1 MALKHSYAHAHNDMH
16 GKYAQPNQIA
26 ACLRPKSGISK
37 RGQKLSEIQ
46 NLETELVTH
55 NWSRERPAMNK
66 RPLSGLYNRGESRVH
81 EAFGLSKLGTEVL
94 TRRGRLSAN
103 VRPLSA
109 PVKRGKRKKRSVLKS
124 AKGRYVASADD
135 SQKENN
141 EEE

>member
-1 MALKHSYAHAHNDMH
+1 MALQHSYAHAHNDLH
-16 GKYAQPNQIA
+16 GKYVQPNQAA
-26 ACLRPKSGISK
+26 ACRRPKSGISK
-37 RGQKLSEIQ
+37 RGQKLSEIH

-55 NWSRERPAMNK
+55 NRSHERSAMNK

-81 EAFGLSKLGTEVL
+81 EALGLSRLGMEAL
-94 TRRGRLSAN
+94 TRRERLSAN

>member
-1 MALKHSYAHAHNDMH
+1 MAQKHSYAHAHNDMY
-16 GKYAQPNQIA
+16 GKCTQLNQNA
-26 ACLRPKSGISK
+26 ACPRPKSGISK

-55 NWSRERPAMNK
+55 NRSHERSAMNK

-81 EAFGLSKLGTEVL
+81 EALGLSKLGMEAL
-94 TRRGRLSAN
+94 TRKGRLSAN

-135 SQKENN
+135 SHKENN

>member
-1 MALKHSYAHAHNDMH
+1 
-16 GKYAQPNQIA
+16 
-26 ACLRPKSGISK
+26 
-37 RGQKLSEIQ
+37 
-46 NLETELVTH
+46 
-55 NWSRERPAMNK
+55 MNK

-81 EAFGLSKLGTEVL
+81 EALGLSKLGMEAL
-94 TRRGRLSAN
+94 TRRERLSAN